1 MDYIAKQ
8 AIKSKA
14 GALTG
19 TIDNLSK
26 DVSDKC
32 KKAVTKE
39 EEVVDVSAEE
49 LLAAKEADRKAH
61 YAEFNAG
68 REEQRN
74 NLRNKYGL
82 KKAAEPA
89 GTAAA
94 EPAPPPPAEP
104 EKEEESKCSLM

>member
-32 KKAVTKE
+32 KK
-39 EEVVDVSAEE
+39 VSTS
-49 LLAAKEADRKAH
+49 LLKDTRRTYLSYIDRLQ
-61 YAEFNAG
+61 FIL
-68 REEQRN
+68 RE
-74 NLRNKYGL
+74 
-82 KKAAEPA
+82 
-89 GTAAA
+89 
-94 EPAPPPPAEP
+94 
-104 EKEEESKCSLM
+104 